1 MRSSK
6 LGALACGTFVAA
18 MVILAPA
25 DAAAQAASA
34 AAMRE
39 AANTFLAALT
49 PVQRA
54 EAMMYFNHGERFNW
68 NESPGPRL
76 GVVLR
81 ELNDSQ
87 TQLAMDLLRTS
98 VGESAYHKIRMSLA
112 REPVLSAMQ
121 RTPRGAAL
129 RAPDLF
135 YIAVFDTP
143 SATEPWGWRFEGHHI
158 SANFTIHGDRISNTP
173 FFIGAQP
180 NDLSADMADAV
191 REAADQIPADL
202 TARML
207 PGEEDKARAL
217 VHSLDASQRAIAVVT
232 QTEPYG
238 NGRSGGREADMLT
251 GINNKQTTPLDPP
264 GLLGAQMTAAQK
276 TMLVDLVEEYLTRM
290 PEDVA
295 AERRSRLLE
304 GSAPD
309 AIAFRWH
316 GNIES
321 GQAHNYTIQG
331 PTFIIEYAQSRGD
344 TVGHIHTTIREFEGD
359 FGLDFGTP

>member
-1 MRSSK
+1 
-6 LGALACGTFVAA
+6 
-18 MVILAPA
+18 
-25 DAAAQAASA
+25 
-34 AAMRE
+34 MRE

-81 ELNDSQ
+81 ELDESQ
-87 TQLAMDLLRTS
+87 RQLAMNLLRAS
-98 VGESAYHKIRMSLA
+98 VGEAGYQKILMSIA

-121 RTPRGAAL
+121 RTPQGAAV

-143 SATEPWGWRFEGHHI
+143 SATDPWGWRFEGHHI

-180 NDLSADMADAV
+180 NDLSAEMSDAV
-191 REAADQIPADL
+191 RQAANRVPAEL
-202 TARML
+202 SARMM

-217 VHSLDASQRAIAVVT
+217 VQSLD
-232 QTEPYG
+232 
-238 NGRSGGREADMLT
+238 GGREADMLT
-251 GINNKQTTPLDPP
+251 GINNKQTTPLDSP
-264 GLLGAQMTAAQK
+264 GLLGSQMTAAQK
-276 TMLVDLVEEYLTRM
+276 AMLVDLIEEYLTRM

-295 AERRSRLLE
+295 AERRSRLLA

-316 GNIES
+316 GSIES

-344 TVGHIHTTIREFEGD
+344 TVGHIHTTWREFEGD
-359 FGLDFGTP
+359 FGLDFGT

>member
-1 MRSSK
+1 MRSSR
-6 LGALACGTFVAA
+6 LVALACSTSIAA
-18 MVILAPA
+18 MVTLAPT
-25 DAAAQAASA
+25 DATAQAASA

-54 EAMMYFNHGERFNW
+54 EATMYFNHGERFNW

-76 GVVLR
+76 GVVFR

-87 TQLAMDLLRTS
+87 KQLAMDLLRAS
-98 VGESAYHKIRMSLA
+98 VGEAGYQKIRMSIA

-129 RAPDLF
+129 RSPDLF

-158 SANFTIHGDRISNTP
+158 SANFTVHGDRISNTP

-180 NDLSADMADAV
+180 NDLSAEMPDAV
-191 REAADQIPADL
+191 RQAANQIPTELA
-202 TARML
+202 ARMM

-217 VHSLDASQRAIAVVT
+217 VQSLDASQRAIAVVT
-232 QTEPYG
+232 QSEPYG

-251 GINNKQTTPLDPP
+251 GINNMQTTPLDSP
-264 GLLGAQMTAAQK
+264 GLLGAQMTDAQK
-276 TMLVDLVEEYLTRM
+276 TMLVGLVEEYLTRM
-290 PEDVA
+290 PDDVA
-295 AERRSRLLE
+295 AERRSRLLA
-304 GSAPD
+304 GSAVD
-309 AIAFRWH
+309 GIAFRWH
-316 GNIES
+316 GSIES
-321 GQAHNYTIQG
+321 GEAHNYTIQG

-344 TVGHIHTTIREFEGD
+344 AVGHIHTTIREFDGD
-359 FGLDFGTP
+359 FGLDFGT

>member
-1 MRSSK
+1 MRSSR
-6 LGALACGTFVAA
+6 LVALACGTFVAA
-18 MVILAPA
+18 MVTLAPT
-25 DAAAQAASA
+25 DATAQAASA

-54 EAMMYFNHGERFNW
+54 EATMYFNHGERFNW

-76 GVVLR
+76 GVVFR

-87 TQLAMDLLRTS
+87 KQLAMDLLRAS
-98 VGESAYHKIRMSLA
+98 VGEAGYHKIRMSIA

-158 SANFTIHGDRISNTP
+158 SANFTVHGDKISNTP

-180 NDLSADMADAV
+180 NDLSAEMPDAV
-191 REAADQIPADL
+191 RQAANRIPAEL
-202 TARML
+202 AARMM

-217 VHSLDASQRAIAVVT
+217 VQSLDASQRAIAVIT

-251 GINNKQTTPLDPP
+251 GINNRQTTPLDPP
-264 GLLGAQMTAAQK
+264 GLLGAQMTDAQK
-276 TMLVDLVEEYLTRM
+276 TMLVDLVEEYLKRM
-290 PEDVA
+290 PDDVA

-316 GNIES
+316 GSIES
-321 GQAHNYTIQG
+321 GEAHNYTIQG

-344 TVGHIHTTIREFEGD
+344 AVGHIHTTIREFDGD
-359 FGLDFGTP
+359 FGLDFGT

>member
-6 LGALACGTFVAA
+6 LVALACSVGVAA
-18 MVILAPA
+18 VVCLAPA
-25 DAAAQAASA
+25 GAAAQAASA

-81 ELNDSQ
+81 ELDDSQ
-87 TQLAMDLLRTS
+87 KQLAMDLLRTS
-98 VGESAYHKIRMSLA
+98 VGEAGFQKIMMSLA

-121 RTPRGAAL
+121 RTPQGAAL

-143 SATEPWGWRFEGHHI
+143 SATDPWGWRFEGHHI
-158 SANFTIHGDRISNTP
+158 SANFTIDGDRISNTP

-180 NDLSADMADAV
+180 NDLSVEMADAV
-191 REAADQIPADL
+191 RQAASQIPAEL
-202 TARML
+202 AVRMM

-217 VHSLDASQRAIAVVT
+217 VQSLDATQRAMAVFT

-276 TMLVDLVEEYLTRM
+276 AMLIDLVEVYLTRM

-295 AERRSRLLE
+295 ADRRSRLLE

-316 GNIES
+316 GSIES
-321 GQAHNYTIQG
+321 GKAHNYTIQG

-344 TVGHIHTTIREFEGD
+344 AVGHIHTIWREFEGD
-359 FGLDFGTP
+359 FGLDFGT